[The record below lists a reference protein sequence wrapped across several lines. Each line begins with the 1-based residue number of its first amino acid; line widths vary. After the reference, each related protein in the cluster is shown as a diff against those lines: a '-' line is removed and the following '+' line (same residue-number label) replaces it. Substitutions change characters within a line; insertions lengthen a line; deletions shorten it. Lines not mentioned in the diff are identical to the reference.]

1 MGYIT
6 RLQAVNQMLL
16 ASGENLVADLEGNS
30 GIDTGIAETILDQVS
45 LDYQIRGLAHNKH
58 TRKLNPDANGYIY
71 LPMADADEGDIIS
84 AELTS
89 YHVNSDGYTLRSR
102 VLNGTPPKLWNMTDD
117 TDVWETGIDYYVEI
131 VKFIPWEQ
139 VDTATQRSI
148 MATAARQYQIMVQG
162 DEGSDAFLAYQE
174 QLHSIRGR
182 ASNVNNRKK
191 NILRSGDPYLRSAVY
206 RNMYLNDP
214 NRFRYWRTRG

>member
-16 ASGENLVADLEGNS
+16 ASGENLVADLEGSS

-45 LDYQIRGLAHNKH
+45 MDYQLRGLAHNKF
-58 TRKLNPDANGYIY
+58 TRKLNANSTGYIL
-71 LPMADADEGDIIS
+71 LPTADADEGDILS
-84 AELTS
+84 AELVS
-89 YHVNSDGYTLRSR
+89 MHVNSDGYTLRSR
-102 VLNGTPPKLWNMTDD
+102 VYNVSPPRLWNITDD
-117 TDVWETGIDYYVEI
+117 TDIWETGVDYYVEI
-131 VKFIPWEQ
+131 VKYIPWEQ
-139 VDTATQRSI
+139 LDTATQRAVL
-148 MATAARQYQIMVQG
+148 ATAARQYQIVTQG
-162 DEGSDAFLAYQE
+162 DEGSDAFLSYQE

-182 ASNVNNRKK
+182 ASNVNNKKK
-191 NILRSGDPYLRSAVY
+191 NIFKTGDPYLRSAVY

>member
-45 LDYQIRGLAHNKH
+45 LDYQIRGLVHNKH
-58 TRKLNPDANGYIY
+58 TRKLNADVNGYIY

-89 YHVNSDGYTLRSR
+89 YHVNDDGYMLRSR

-117 TDVWETGIDYYVEI
+117 TDIWKTDVDYYVEI

-191 NILRSGDPYLRSAVY
+191 NILGTGDPYLRSATY